1 MNDIAGLFLKRFAL
15 KFPQFFIFLDLI
27 FVGALNCF
35 DLNLFSVDRVTEL
48 FLPHHL
54 GVEDFMLQILNF
66 KSIFLLDV
74 LEFLGFFLDF

>member
-15 KFPQFFIFLDLI
+15 KFPQFLIFLDLF
-27 FVGALNCF
+27 FVGVLNCL
-35 DLNLFSVDRVTEL
+35 DLNLFSVDRVPKL
-48 FLPHHL
+48 LLPHHL
-54 GVEDFMLQILNF
+54 RIENFTLQVLNF